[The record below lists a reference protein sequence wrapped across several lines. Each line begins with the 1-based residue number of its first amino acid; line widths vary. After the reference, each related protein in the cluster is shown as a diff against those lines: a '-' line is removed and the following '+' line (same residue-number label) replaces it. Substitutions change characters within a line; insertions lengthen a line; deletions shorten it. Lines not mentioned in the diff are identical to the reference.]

1 MKIRR
6 SIFSLLLASSLST
19 GLAHGQ
25 DAADIKRRGDEA
37 MDSGRPADA
46 LTAYNEA
53 YALTKDPA
61 LLYNKGRALQALTE
75 YPQALA
81 ELEAFDKQAPP
92 DLKARVPG
100 LPKMLEELRAKV
112 TKLNLACD
120 VDGAR
125 VRFRDRTIGRCPML
139 EPVTVNAGKGTLEVT
154 ADGYLPWQRDIDLP
168 GGGTANYDI
177 HLGAKNTTGVLVVR
191 SSTPSAQVAI
201 DGKPSGTAPLET
213 SLSAGTHTIELRSEG
228 YKPTTTSAVVGAGE
242 KKEIDVTLESE
253 PGILQRWWFWTAVG
267 VVAASGVVVVIALS
281 TEKEAETGTV
291 PPGRV
296 VGGLTI
302 SGAGFRF

>member
-1 MKIRR
+1 MKRP
-6 SIFSLLLASSLST
+6 SLVLAFFVLTCSLSST
-19 GLAHGQ
+19 AFGQ

-46 LTAYNEA
+46 LAAYNEA
-53 YALTKDPA
+53 YAISKDPA

-81 ELEAFDKQAPP
+81 ELQAFDKQAPP
-92 DLKARVPG
+92 DMKARVPG
-100 LPKMLEELRAKV
+100 LPKMIAELREKV
-112 TKLNLACD
+112 ATLNLACD

-139 EPVTVNAGKGTLEVT
+139 DPVVVNAGKGTLEIT
-154 ADGYLPWQRDIDLP
+154 ADGYNPWQRDVDLP
-168 GGGTANYDI
+168 GGGTANYDV
-177 HLGAKNTTGVLVVR
+177 HLAVKNTTGILVVR
-191 SSTPSAQVAI
+191 SSTPSAEVTI
-201 DGKPSGTAPLET
+201 DGRPSGVAPVET
-213 SLSAGTHTIELRSEG
+213 SLAAGTHSVELRSEG
-228 YKPTTTSAVVGAGE
+228 YRAMKTSAVVGAGE
-242 KKEIDVTLESE
+242 KKEIDLALESE
-253 PGILQRWWFWTAVG
+253 TGLLGRWWFWTGVGAVVVGG
-267 VVAASGVVVVIALS
+267 VVAIIALNV
-281 TEKEAETGTV
+281 EKEPDSGTV